1 MAGILPIRRKTQN
14 NQWIQLKKVPNKP
27 QYFCILPISACSLF
41 KSMFLFYFRCKV
53 PGLANDTY
61 AFQNNY
67 HRDLVNSSI
76 PKKSDGSYEECLVVL
91 NGSLERCTEWVYDRS
106 VFTSTVNS
114 QVRHYSSSIAY
125 ILDLL

>member
-1 MAGILPIRRKTQN
+1 MPKSI
-14 NQWIQLKKVPNKP
+14 
-27 QYFCILPISACSLF
+27 CSLF
-41 KSMFLFYFRCKV
+41 KGMFLFYFRCKV

-114 QVRHYSSSIAY
+114 QVRHLILRPLPTYYLAY
-125 ILDLL
+125 RPTSVSKRCN